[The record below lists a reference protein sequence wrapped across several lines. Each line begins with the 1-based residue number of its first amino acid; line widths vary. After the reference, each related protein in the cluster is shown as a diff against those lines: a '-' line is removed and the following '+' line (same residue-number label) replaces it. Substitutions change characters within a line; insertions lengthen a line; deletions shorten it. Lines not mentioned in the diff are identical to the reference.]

1 LSHLFFVVVVVV
13 VIFRGNVGP
22 MRLYV
27 GSLHYSL
34 TEDDVRQVFEPFGE
48 LDFVNIHRDQT
59 GRSKGYGFIQFKR
72 AEDAKRAMAE
82 LNGLELAGRPLKVN
96 VVTESNKEN
105 NMLASAA
112 LGNAV
117 GIGELDDEG
126 GGLGLTAHS
135 RALLMQKL
143 LKDDSLKPP
152 PLVLPNA
159 VPVVTSLP
167 SVVPMIPN
175 PLLTATTTATTTA
188 VAAATSP
195 TAPLVT
201 PPLVPPTLPLVGL
214 PAKALQTNC
223 ILLKNM
229 FDPATETDPNFD
241 QEIKDDVEEE
251 CSKFGPVL
259 HIYVDKTS
267 KVHFSIIS
275 QSLSYTLSLSHT
287 HTTYTTLLF
296 SSLLFSSLSGSV

>member
-1 LSHLFFVVVVVV
+1 
-13 VIFRGNVGP
+13 

-82 LNGLELAGRPLKVN
+82 LNGLELAGRQLKVN

-112 LGNAV
+112 LGSAV

-126 GGLGLTAHS
+126 GGLGLNAHS

-143 LKDDSLKPP
+143 LKDDSIKPP
-152 PLVLPNA
+152 PLVLSTG
-159 VPVVTSLP
+159 VPVPTPVAP
-167 SVVPMIPN
+167 VVPMIPN
-175 PLLTATTTATTTA
+175 PLLTAPTTTT
-188 VAAATSP
+188 TSP
-195 TAPLVT
+195 TAPFVS
-201 PPLVPPTLPLVGL
+201 PPLVPSTLPLVGL
-214 PAKALQTNC
+214 SAKALQTNC

-229 FDPATETDPNFD
+229 FDPTTETDPNFD

-267 KVHFSIIS
+267 KVHFSVIS
-275 QSLSYTLSLSHT
+275 QSLSLSHFLTFSLSHF
-287 HTTYTTLLF
+287 LLHSRSLL
-296 SSLLFSSLSGSV
+296 SSLTISRLNCCYSGFCIREISTK